1 MKAHNVV
8 ADVVRNFN
16 KTAEFHAEGL
26 ICPMEA
32 LQEMLYAVAVGLN
45 KLDSECPDCAV
56 KETKSCRE
64 CAEYARKA
72 PVEEL
77 LK

>member
-1 MKAHNVV
+1 MNAHDVV
-8 ADVVRNFN
+8 ADVVKNFN

-26 ICPMEA
+26 ICSMEA

-45 KLDSECPDCAV
+45 KLDSECPDCAM

-64 CAEYARKA
+64 CEEYVRTA